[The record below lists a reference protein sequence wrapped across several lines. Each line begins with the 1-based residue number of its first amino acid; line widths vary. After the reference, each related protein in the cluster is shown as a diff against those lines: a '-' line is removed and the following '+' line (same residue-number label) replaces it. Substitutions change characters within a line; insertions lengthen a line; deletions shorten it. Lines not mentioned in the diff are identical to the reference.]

1 MALDI
6 KRPVKIHIVIISNS
20 IVFALCVVVS
30 VKGNCNTMF
39 NNVKGFIAFSRI
51 KRLFFAYAL
60 SAMRF

>member
-6 KRPVKIHIVIISNS
+6 TRPVKMQIVKISIS

-30 VKGNCNTMF
+30 VNGKCNTMF

-60 SAMRF
+60 PAV